1 MGSFDFDG
9 GRGVRKILVATALA
23 VALSGCGKQAAT
35 SEETSESLLAAQVV
49 ELKAENTRLKAENAE
64 LRITPTALLAE
75 VTKSVQGRNLAE
87 AESVLA
93 KLSAKFPDSGE
104 AQSAAKLVGQLRSEE
119 AKQVQ
124 EAARLAALGFKG
136 LPTAAKFTNAD
147 STIQLRS
154 AATSSRWI
162 FDAYGNEWRY
172 IEAEKG
178 TTFITAKVTVSSED
192 KDPRLMGMAAYVAVG
207 AQLKRLGSFEYR
219 FARWDDYASYL
230 GNDAD
235 YRNDFAHSS
244 NIPFSLAATVSKDE
258 MKGDIYL
265 VATKEGCFTRSEDR
279 FKNPPVWYYTSTCA
293 SLPRTLS
300 LDDFREGDLAV
311 LKRM

>member
-1 MGSFDFDG
+1 MGSFDFEG
-9 GRGVRKILVATALA
+9 GRGVSKILVATALA

-75 VTKSVQGRNLAE
+75 VTKSVQRRNLAE

-119 AKQVQ
+119 AKQLQ

-136 LPTAAKFTNAD
+136 LPITAKLTNAD
-147 STIQLRS
+147 STLQLRS

-207 AQLKRLGSFEYR
+207 AQLKRVGSFEYR

-244 NIPFSLAATVSKDE
+244 NIPFSLAATVNRDE
-258 MKGDIYL
+258 LKGDIYL

-279 FKNPPVWYYTSTCA
+279 FKNPPVWYYSSSCA
-293 SLPRTLS
+293 SLPSTLS
-300 LDDFREGDLAV
+300 LSDFNRDDLAV

>member
-1 MGSFDFDG
+1 MGLFYFDG
-9 GRGVRKILVATALA
+9 GRGVIKLLVATAFA

-35 SEETSESLLAAQVV
+35 SAETSENPLAAQVE

-64 LRITPTALLAE
+64 LRTTPTVLLAE
-75 VTKSVQGRNLAE
+75 VTKNVQGHNVAE
-87 AESVLA
+87 AESALA
-93 KLSAKFPDSGE
+93 RLGAKFPESAE
-104 AQSAAKLVGQLRSEE
+104 AQAGEKLIGQLKSEE
-119 AKQVQ
+119 AKKAQ
-124 EAARLAALGFKG
+124 ESARLAALGFKG
-136 LPTAAKFTNAD
+136 LPVAAKLTNAD
-147 STIQLRS
+147 STLQLRS
-154 AATSSRWI
+154 ATTSSRWI

-178 TTFITAKVTVSSED
+178 KTFITAKVTVSSEE
-192 KDPRLMGMAAYVAVG
+192 KNPNLMGMAAYVAVG
-207 AQLKRLGSFEYR
+207 AQLRRLGSFEYR
-219 FARWDDYASYL
+219 FSRWDDYASYL

-244 NIPFSLAATVSKDE
+244 SIPFSLAATVSRDE

-279 FKNPPVWYYTSTCA
+279 FKNPPVWYYSSTCA
-293 SLPRTLS
+293 SLPSTLS
-300 LDDFREGDLAV
+300 LNDFERADLAV

>member
-9 GRGVRKILVATALA
+9 GRGVSKILVATALA

-119 AKQVQ
+119 AKQLQ

-136 LPTAAKFTNAD
+136 LPITAKLTNAD
-147 STIQLRS
+147 STLQLRS

-207 AQLKRLGSFEYR
+207 AQLKRVGSFEYR

-244 NIPFSLAATVSKDE
+244 NIPFSLAATVNKDE
-258 MKGDIYL
+258 LKGDIYL

-279 FKNPPVWYYTSTCA
+279 FKNPPVWYYSSSCA

-300 LDDFREGDLAV
+300 LSDFNRDDLAV